1 MDLHRYPIGPFEAE
15 FNGKYY
21 ETTISQHICYFEIDS
36 RFLYKINSFTFK
48 ESVVLPFSCT
58 KYSNETYA
66 ETSCEEE
73 YQFVCVVGKG
83 LNDISNL
90 LYVHVKY

>member
-1 MDLHRYPIGPFEAE
+1 M
-15 FNGKYY
+15 
-21 ETTISQHICYFEIDS
+21 
-36 RFLYKINSFTFK
+36 NSFTFK

-73 YQFVCVVGKG
+73 NPFVCVVGKG
-83 LNDISNL
+83 WITHFFYLFVLDYIGKKVFHLFRAVLIRPWTLGST
-90 LYVHVKY
+90 